1 MKKHFRKL
9 GIKPIFIAF
18 LTVVFS
24 FSLVACG
31 DDNKKEDEPG
41 QIVGGDDDDDE
52 EPSQAA
58 KMMGFSYGIELG
70 DFWWEFF
77 DIKVV
82 YNDLK
87 GVEHKETLTKNFVI
101 SNDGVADLAPDALIL
116 NVTATPKADMPVID
130 PDRIYDMS
138 QNIVWHI
145 ASSDKMLYTN
155 SVSSTMTVAGSKL
168 EGNKILTE
176 ERTIVDRKFDI

>member
-52 EPSQAA
+52 E
-58 KMMGFSYGIELG
+58 
-70 DFWWEFF
+70 D
-77 DIKVV
+77 DD
-82 YNDLK
+82 DL
-87 GVEHKETLTKNFVI
+87 F
-101 SNDGVADLAPDALIL
+101 
-116 NVTATPKADMPVID
+116 
-130 PDRIYDMS
+130 
-138 QNIVWHI
+138 
-145 ASSDKMLYTN
+145 
-155 SVSSTMTVAGSKL
+155 
-168 EGNKILTE
+168 
-176 ERTIVDRKFDI
+176 